1 MSNILLVII
10 KMIGYVIILIIIGI
24 IVSIITEQ
32 MLIRRLK
39 LEEGVTISKGKC
51 VLKPGYGPIN
61 TASPITTSTVPSG
74 EIRHGPSDEIP
85 YYGRDFSGIGRNN
98 LTDNNLNRFYKPLK

>member
-1 MSNILLVII
+1 
-10 KMIGYVIILIIIGI
+10 MIGYIIIIIIIGI

-51 VLKPGYGPIN
+51 ILKPGYGLLPTQT
-61 TASPITTSTVPSG
+61 TAPATTVAPGNEMAQIT
-74 EIRHGPSDEIP
+74 
-85 YYGRDFSGIGRNN
+85 GRDHSGVGRNN
-98 LTDNNLNRFYKPLK
+98 FESELNGFYKPTLK

>member
-1 MSNILLVII
+1 MTFPY
-10 KMIGYVIILIIIGI
+10 IGYIIIIIIIGI

-51 VLKPGYGPIN
+51 VLKPGYGL
-61 TASPITTSTVPSG
+61 ITPPPTTTLPGTETFSG
-74 EIRHGPSDEIP
+74 QVT
-85 YYGRDFSGIGRNN
+85 GRDHSGIGRNN
-98 LTDNNLNRFYKPLK
+98 FDSDLNGFYKPTL

>member
-1 MSNILLVII
+1 
-10 KMIGYVIILIIIGI
+10 MIGYIIIIIIIGI

-51 VLKPGYGPIN
+51 ILKPGYGLIPPP
-61 TASPITTSTVPSG
+61 STTSAPVTTPPG
-74 EIRHGPSDEIP
+74 NELFIGQIT
-85 YYGRDFSGIGRNN
+85 GRDHSGIGRNN
-98 LTDNNLNRFYKPLK
+98 FDSDLNGFYKSTLK

>member
-1 MSNILLVII
+1 
-10 KMIGYVIILIIIGI
+10 MIGYIIIIIIIGI

-51 VLKPGYGPIN
+51 VLKPGYGLIPPPN
-61 TASPITTSTVPSG
+61 QVSLGTNEQFQSTP
-74 EIRHGPSDEIP
+74 D
-85 YYGRDFSGIGRNN
+85 GRDFSGIGRNN
-98 LTDNNLNRFYKPLK
+98 LTDNNLGKFYKPYLGK

>member
-1 MSNILLVII
+1 MTLPS
-10 KMIGYVIILIIIGI
+10 IGYIIIIIIIGI

-51 VLKPGYGPIN
+51 VLKPGYGLLPTQTQTQQI
-61 TASPITTSTVPSG
+61 SSG
-74 EIRHGPSDEIP
+74 NVEQII
-85 YYGRDFSGIGRNN
+85 GRDHSGIGRNN
-98 LTDNNLNRFYKPLK
+98 FDSDLNGFYKPTLK

>member
-1 MSNILLVII
+1 MIEIG
-10 KMIGYVIILIIIGI
+10 IGYIIIIIIIGI

-51 VLKPGYGPIN
+51 VLKSGYGLIPPPSPSSSPSPSPIN
-61 TASPITTSTVPSG
+61 NLSNPDG
-74 EIRHGPSDEIP
+74 G
-85 YYGRDFSGIGRNN
+85 DFSGIGRNN
-98 LTDNNLNRFYKPLK
+98 LTDDNLSKFFKPYLR

>member
-1 MSNILLVII
+1 
-10 KMIGYVIILIIIGI
+10 MIGYIIILIIIGI

-32 MLIRRLK
+32 MLIRRLR

-51 VLKPGYGPIN
+51 VLKPGYGLITTNQPTTPSSEIHHEPIN
-61 TASPITTSTVPSG
+61 
-74 EIRHGPSDEIP
+74 EIP
-85 YYGRDFSGIGRNN
+85 NYGRDFSGIGRNN

>member
-1 MSNILLVII
+1 
-10 KMIGYVIILIIIGI
+10 MIGYIVIIIIISI

-51 VLKPGYGPIN
+51 ILRSGYGLLP
-61 TASPITTSTVPSG
+61 TEKLSTEKQPL
-74 EIRHGPSDEIP
+74 
-85 YYGRDFSGIGRNN
+85 NN
-98 LTDNNLNRFYKPLK
+98 EMAHNELSKFYKPII

>member
-1 MSNILLVII
+1 
-10 KMIGYVIILIIIGI
+10 MIGYIILIIIIGI

-51 VLKPGYGPIN
+51 VLKPGYGLLP
-61 TASPITTSTVPSG
+61 TQPSG
-74 EIRHGPSDEIP
+74 SEHFRNQAQDQNQNQNQNQDQNQPVPD
-85 YYGRDFSGIGRNN
+85 GRDFSGIGRNN
-98 LTDNNLNRFYKPLK
+98 LTDNNLSKFYKPYLGK

>member
-1 MSNILLVII
+1 
-10 KMIGYVIILIIIGI
+10 MIGYVIIIIIIGI

-51 VLKPGYGPIN
+51 VLKEGYGLLP
-61 TASPITTSTVPSG
+61 TSPPSNELKG
-74 EIRHGPSDEIP
+74 VHVDGK
-85 YYGRDFSGIGRNN
+85 DFSGIGRNN
-98 LTDNNLNRFYKPLK
+98 LTDDNLTKFYKPYL